1 MTEENKQPVEQ
12 PEEVEVELETKDA
25 EQAVEQTEEVEVELE
40 TKDAEQ
46 AETSEEV
53 QELSEIEEL
62 QAKLDEQENS
72 YLRLRAD
79 FDNYRR
85 RVQRDTEAASK
96 FRAQSL
102 VTELLPV
109 LDNFERALESKPQSE
124 DAKTLLTGVEMVYRT
139 LKQALSNEGVEEIVP
154 TGEAFDPNF
163 HQAVM
168 KEPSEEFESG
178 IVIQTLQKGYQ
189 LKDRVIRPAMVKV
202 SE

>member
-12 PEEVEVELETKDA
+12 PEEVEVELET
-25 EQAVEQTEEVEVELE
+25 T
-40 TKDAEQ
+40 DAEQ

-53 QELSEIEEL
+53 QELSEVEEL
-62 QAKLDEQENS
+62 QTKLDEQENS

-85 RVQRDTEAASK
+85 RVQKDTEAASK

-102 VTELLPV
+102 VTDLLPV

-124 DAKTLLTGVEMVYRT
+124 DAQTLLTGVEMVYRT
-139 LKQALSNEGVEEIVP
+139 LKQALSNEGVEEIAP

-168 KEPSEEFESG
+168 QEPSEEFESG

>member
-1 MTEENKQPVEQ
+1 MMTEENKQQ
-12 PEEVEVELETKDA
+12 PEEQLPEQQDVVEEEVSEQLEEPTELE
-25 EQAVEQTEEVEVELE
+25 L
-40 TKDAEQ
+40 
-46 AETSEEV
+46 
-53 QELSEIEEL
+53 L

-85 RVQRDTEAASK
+85 RVQKDTEAASK
-96 FRAQSL
+96 YRAQSL
-102 VTELLPV
+102 VSDILPV
-109 LDNFERALESKPQSE
+109 LDNFERAIDTAPQTEEAQSFV
-124 DAKTLLTGVEMVYRT
+124 KGVEMVYRS
-139 LKQALSNEGVEEIVP
+139 LKTALEAEGVQEIAP
-154 TGEAFDPNF
+154 DGQAFDPNF

-168 KEPSEEFESG
+168 QEPSEEHESG

>member
-12 PEEVEVELETKDA
+12 PEELEAELEGLDA
-25 EQAVEQTEEVEVELE
+25 EQTEATEEVAESTEEVAEPSEVE
-40 TKDAEQ
+40 
-46 AETSEEV
+46 V
-53 QELSEIEEL
+53 L

-85 RVQRDTEAASK
+85 RVQKDAEAASK

-102 VTELLPV
+102 VTDLLPV

-124 DAKTLLTGVEMVYRT
+124 DAQTLLTGVEMVYRT

-168 KEPSEEFESG
+168 QEPSEEFESG